1 MEIYLVTRENWI
13 NNEIKTVYKIYEN
26 KQKPLKQTH
35 RSISVPKSIE
45 HRSTRYLCL
54 FIKIHVNNLIQKLPK
69 MCNIMWENYT
79 DSLNW
84 NTVSTPVKINWNKS
98 HKITHQ
104 CSQCSRSLIRNQI
117 KAHLLFFNETIR
129 NQTVRHKFDNVHQN
143 LLIENKGNEFNWKN
157 RQQFIN
163 IFIQVF
169 RVQNRRQRIQFIW
182 KK

>member
-13 NNEIKTVYKIYEN
+13 DNEIKTVYKIYEN

-79 DSLNW
+79 DSLN
-84 NTVSTPVKINWNKS
+84 
-98 HKITHQ
+98 
-104 CSQCSRSLIRNQI
+104 
-117 KAHLLFFNETIR
+117 
-129 NQTVRHKFDNVHQN
+129 
-143 LLIENKGNEFNWKN
+143 
-157 RQQFIN
+157 
-163 IFIQVF
+163 
-169 RVQNRRQRIQFIW
+169 
-182 KK
+182 